1 MKSGPD
7 SILRLW
13 LEPGLVWLLLAALL
27 AATVFAAYIPLGALN
42 GVISMAIA
50 ATKSVLIL
58 IFFMKL
64 KTSSA
69 PVRLASLAGLFWLV
83 LMFCL
88 TAGDYLTRQ

>member
-1 MKSGPD
+1 M
-7 SILRLW
+7 LRLW
-13 LEPGLVWLLLAALL
+13 LEPGMVWLALAALL
-27 AATVFAAYIPLGALN
+27 ATTVITAYIPLGALN
-42 GVISMAIA
+42 SVISMAIA
-50 ATKSVLIL
+50 ATKAALIL

-69 PVRLASLAGLFWLV
+69 LARLASLAGLFWLV

>member
-1 MKSGPD
+1 M
-7 SILRLW
+7 LRLW
-13 LEPGLVWLLLAALL
+13 LEPGMVWLALAALL
-27 AATVFAAYIPLGALN
+27 ATTVIAGYIPLGALN
-42 GVISMAIA
+42 TVISMAIA
-50 ATKSVLIL
+50 ATKAALIL

-69 PVRLASLAGLFWLV
+69 LARLASLAGLFWLV